1 MDLQLTF
8 EAFISIGFSVLF
20 KAFMLNMNYF
30 FLLQKQTIDGS
41 RDFYVRQFNVQ
52 C

>member
-1 MDLQLTF
+1 MDLQPTF

-20 KAFMLNMNYF
+20 KAFVLNMNYF
-30 FLLQKQTIDGS
+30 FAIKQTIDGS
-41 RDFYVRQFNVQ
+41 RDFYVGQFNVQ